1 MSKLQNC
8 DERLTVGGYGIPAVA
23 INRYN
28 YWQWQRLLA
37 IGNGYWLLATDIGY
51 GYGKNAVAS
60 YG

>member
-8 DERLTVGGYGIPAVA
+8 DKRLTVGGYGIPAVA

-28 YWQWQRLLA
+28 YWQWLQLLA
-37 IGNGYWLLATDIGY
+37 MAMATAIGYDNGY

-60 YG
+60 YC

>member
-8 DERLTVGGYGIPAVA
+8 NERLTVGGYGIPAVA
-23 INRYN
+23 INRY
-28 YWQWQRLLA
+28 
-37 IGNGYWLLATDIGY
+37 GYWLLATAIGY

>member
-37 IGNGYWLLATDIGY
+37 MTMAIGY
-51 GYGKNAVAS
+51 GYSKNAVAS
-60 YG
+60 YC

>member
-37 IGNGYWLLATDIGY
+37 MAMATTIGY

-60 YG
+60 YC